1 MNELTTTEVSRLES
15 LERIISK
22 GMRSFVDVGLALA
35 EIQGNRL
42 YRDQYE
48 TFEAY
53 CQERW
58 NFTAAR
64 GRQLAGAVSA
74 MASLPA
80 DLPKPSSASQAEA
93 LAKVDDEDRADVWR
107 EAITQASRYGKNP
120 TAKDIREIAETFRLK
135 DEEDVS
141 DWVERSHGDEE
152 LALIGPLFLELTQ
165 ILNRA
170 ADVASLLAKTSAK
183 EWLLTSGSAL
193 ITNIKAAKDHVHA
206 AKPAGVCP
214 LCGGKGCAK
223 CFETGWMNSARLSS
237 ARKSR

>member
-15 LERIISK
+15 LERIIAK

-42 YRDQYE
+42 YRDQHE

-93 LAKVDDEDRADVWR
+93 LAKVDDADRAEVWR
-107 EAITQASRYGKNP
+107 DAITEASRYGKNP
-120 TAKDIREIAETFRLK
+120 TAKDIRRIDETRK
-135 DEEDVS
+135 SRGDDGVS
-141 DWVERSHGDEE
+141 DWIERSKGEE
-152 LALIGPLFLELTQ
+152 EMAHLAPLFIEMTQ

-170 ADVASLLAKTSAK
+170 LDVADTLSRTSAR

-193 ITNIKAAKDHVHA
+193 LTNIRAAKEHVHA
-206 AKPAGVCP
+206 AKPAGICP
-214 LCGGKGCAK
+214 TCGGNGCAK
-223 CFETGWMNSARLSS
+223 CFGTGWMNSTRLSS
-237 ARKSR
+237 ARRSR